1 MLYVPRHRRQSR
13 GLDFNSTP
21 LIDIIFTLSI
31 FYMLISVVSSQ
42 EFVPMELPDPA
53 ASQAV
58 AARTGERVVLNC
70 RAAADGETPLYS
82 LGANPPEPL
91 SALAAQLVAWRRE
104 SPGLGVVIRADR
116 RLQYRDVRAAMAMV
130 AEQKI
135 EVLNVAAL
143 TSD

>member
-1 MLYVPRHRRQSR
+1 
-13 GLDFNSTP
+13 
-21 LIDIIFTLSI
+21 
-31 FYMLISVVSSQ
+31 MLISVVSSQ

-58 AARTGERVVLNC
+58 MVAPGERVVLNC
-70 RAAADGETPLYS
+70 RAGASEGVALYS

-91 SALAAQLVAWRRE
+91 SALAAQLAAWRRT
-104 SPGLGVVIRADR
+104 SPNLGVVIRADR
-116 RLQYRDVRAAMAMV
+116 RLPYSDVRAAMAMV

-143 TSD
+143 TND